1 MGVKLYS
8 VFVLV
13 WAHLCACMPPCTP
26 LIWSDPLAGNLS
38 IEIRKKNRREEC
50 LWLSQRGIYNGLQ
63 AALTSP
69 SLSFSVYLSLAHT
82 HIHIHKH
89 KYPTEICL

>member
-1 MGVKLYS
+1 MC

-13 WAHLCACMPPCTP
+13 WAHVRACMPPCAR
-26 LIWSDPLAGNLS
+26 LIWSGPLAGNLS
-38 IEIRKKNRREEC
+38 IEIRKKNSGEEC

-69 SLSFSVYLSLAHT
+69 SLSLALSLTHAHAQT
-82 HIHIHKH
+82 HTN
-89 KYPTEICL
+89 PSRRTRF